1 MITEDSDLIEVRDLK
16 QYYRGGYALDGVSFK
31 LKNGGIYGVYDADG
45 KSAHVLFALLS
56 GALLP
61 DAGWVRVNGLD
72 TVKDPVASRR
82 TVGYV
87 PADAEAYADMTV
99 EEYMTLIADAKGLDF
114 ELSAREV
121 QEILDA
127 VELRTKRHTLC
138 VYLSAGERRRLA
150 LAQALL
156 GSPEFILLEDP
167 FKNLADRD
175 VYDMFD
181 RVLGLGDGKTVFVSA
196 APSMLSTLAQEVL
209 VLRDGKLLGVF
220 DVQDEA
226 LREVYAALGVTNEE
240 ESYLRVRRK
249 RMHRD
254 QRRRT
259 EEREGDE
266 E

>member
-1 MITEDSDLIEVRDLK
+1 MIEVRELK

-45 KSAHVLFALLS
+45 ESAHVLLALLS

-72 TVKDPVASRR
+72 TVKEPIAARR

-87 PADAEAYADMTV
+87 PSDAEAYADMTV
-99 EEYMTLIADAKGLDF
+99 EEYMTLVADAKGLDF

-127 VELRTKRHTLC
+127 VELRMKRHTLC
-138 VYLSAGERRRLA
+138 AYLSAGERRRLA

-156 GSPEFILLEDP
+156 GSPEFILLDDP
-167 FKNLADRD
+167 FKNLAERD
-175 VYDMFD
+175 VRDLFD
-181 RVLGLGDGKTVFVSA
+181 RILGLGDSKTVFVSA
-196 APSMLSTLAQEVL
+196 APAMLSTLADEVL

-220 DVQDEA
+220 GVQDEA
-226 LREVYAALGVTNEE
+226 LREVYASLGEESEE
-240 ESYLRVRRK
+240 ESYLRIRRK
-249 RMHRD
+249 RMRRD
-254 QRRRT
+254 QRRKS
-259 EEREGDE
+259 EERGGDE
-266 E
+266 A